1 MSAKDDIIA
10 ILEKEARAILEI
22 SEKVDENINKAIDVI
37 YNCKGKIVVTG
48 IGKTGIIARK
58 ISATFASTGTP
69 SIYLHPAE
77 GIHGDLG
84 MVDHNDVILMISN
97 SGETQEL
104 IDMIPYFKKH
114 ENKIICLTSNFEST
128 LAKVS
133 DVTLN
138 IGVSKDYEP
147 LGLVPMAST
156 TTALAMGNALST
168 VILRKKNFKEED
180 YAILHPG
187 GIIGKKLLLKVN
199 DVMHSGEENPVIDEN
214 HNLREAILIMTSK
227 GLGCVSIVD
236 NLGKLIGIITDG
248 DLRRILQKY
257 GNPLELEVKQLMTKK
272 PKFVTPKT
280 LGINALEL
288 MEKHA
293 ITMIPVVNDKNEPI
307 AMLHMHDLI
316 KAGIVEN
323 IKNCSH

>member
-1 MSAKDDIIA
+1 MSEKDNIIA
-10 ILEKEARAILEI
+10 ILKQEAKAILEI
-22 SEKVDENINKAIDVI
+22 SEKVDEKINKAIDLI

-48 IGKTGIIARK
+48 MGKTGIIARK
-58 ISATFASTGTP
+58 ISSTFASTGTH

-104 IDMIPYFKKH
+104 IDIIPYFKKH

-128 LAKVS
+128 LAKIS

-156 TTALAMGNALST
+156 TTALAMGNALAT
-168 VILRKKNFKEED
+168 VILQKKNFKEED

-187 GIIGKKLLLKVN
+187 GTIGKKLLLKVS
-199 DVMHSGEENPVIDEN
+199 DVMHLGEENPVIDKN
-214 HNLREAILIMTSK
+214 RNLREAILIMTSK

-236 NLGKLIGIITDG
+236 KFGKLIGIITDG

-257 GNPLELEVKQLMTKK
+257 ENPLELEVEQLMTKN
-272 PKFVTPKT
+272 PKFVTPET

-293 ITMIPVVNDKNEPI
+293 ITMIPVVNDKYQPI

-323 IKNCSH
+323 IKNYSQ